1 MFENWIKNGK
11 LSEELGYEKAKDFL
25 EEKIKVNNAVR
36 QEAIKSGDTNAIELT
51 DALDTETSAIETVLN
66 KLETTEQKYILEKVA
81 KEEVEELLENSVSK
95 DIVKKYLEEEQERY
109 NVYKREVEQNNNLK
123 SGLWRH
129 LGAKNMCEKILGI
142 ERLVT
147 LD

>member
-1 MFENWIKNGK
+1 MKIEEAKNQCK
-11 LSEELGYEKAKDFL
+11 SFIRYLKTDLRDESNEDNFL
-25 EEKIKVNNAVR
+25 LLE
-36 QEAIKSGDTNAIELT
+36 
-51 DALDTETSAIETVLN
+51 AIETVLN

-95 DIVKKYLEEEQERY
+95 DIIRKYLEEEQQRY
-109 NVYKREVEQNNNLK
+109 NVYKKELKENDNLK

-129 LGAKNMCEKILGI
+129 MGAKNMCKKILGI
-142 ERLVT
+142 ESLVT

>member
-1 MFENWIKNGK
+1 MKI
-11 LSEELGYEKAKDFL
+11 EEAKEFL
-25 EEKIKVNNAVR
+25 KKKIKVNNAVIN
-36 QEAIKSGDTNAIELT
+36 EARKNGDINLIELT
-51 DALDTETSAIETVLN
+51 NDLDTESSAIETVL
-66 KLETTEQKYILEKVA
+66 QA
-81 KEEVEELLENSVSK
+81 LENSVSK

-129 LGAKNMCEKILGI
+129 MGAKNMCEKILGI
-142 ERLVT
+142 ESLVT

>member
-1 MFENWIKNGK
+1 MKN
-11 LSEELGYEKAKDFL
+11 LSEEEEKAIDNLFHLQHINTYLDLSKERFRI
-25 EEKIKVNNAVR
+25 ENKTIIKWK
-36 QEAIKSGDTNAIELT
+36 ESTAI
-51 DALDTETSAIETVLN
+51 VLN
-66 KLETTEQKYILEKVA
+66 LITRLEK
-81 KEEVEELLENSVSK
+81 ENENSISK

>member
-129 LGAKNMCEKILGI
+129 MGAKNMCEKILGI
-142 ERLVT
+142 ESLVT

>member
-1 MFENWIKNGK
+1 MKIEEAKNQCK
-11 LSEELGYEKAKDFL
+11 SFIRCLKTDLRDESNEDNFL
-25 EEKIKVNNAVR
+25 LLE
-36 QEAIKSGDTNAIELT
+36 
-51 DALDTETSAIETVLN
+51 AIETVLN

-95 DIVKKYLEEEQERY
+95 DIIRKYLEEEQQRY
-109 NVYKREVEQNNNLK
+109 NVYKKELKENDNLK

-129 LGAKNMCEKILGI
+129 MGAKNMCEKILGI
-142 ERLVT
+142 ESLVT

>member
-129 LGAKNMCEKILGI
+129 MGEKNMCEKILGI
-142 ERLVT
+142 ESLVT

>member
-1 MFENWIKNGK
+1 M
-11 LSEELGYEKAKDFL
+11 
-25 EEKIKVNNAVR
+25 KIK
-36 QEAIKSGDTNAIELT
+36 EAKNQCKSFIRYLKT
-51 DALDTETSAIETVLN
+51 DLRDESNEDNFLLLEAIETVLN

-95 DIVKKYLEEEQERY
+95 DIIRKYLEEEQQRY
-109 NVYKREVEQNNNLK
+109 NVYKKELKENDNLK

-129 LGAKNMCEKILGI
+129 MGAKNMCEKILGI
-142 ERLVT
+142 ESLVT

>member
-66 KLETTEQKYILEKVA
+66 KKINYADERILEYAV
-81 KEEVEELLENSVSK
+81 
-95 DIVKKYLEEEQERY
+95 
-109 NVYKREVEQNNNLK
+109 
-123 SGLWRH
+123 G
-129 LGAKNMCEKILGI
+129 
-142 ERLVT
+142 
-147 LD
+147 